1 MEYFIAA
8 LIIAVIVLIV
18 YALLR
23 KKKTKPSE
31 PPVRNLLA
39 VPEED
44 EKTPEN
50 EPPVPVTFTEDLE
63 FSFDGLNEE
72 LEDALTEHSLFY
84 SAQTAVKPEYNAPKA
99 PPQPEK
105 PKAPAVDATAYLAK
119 TTQIS
124 EEDACADEEAL
135 CIIKSFL
142 AGNYYFDGEMI
153 ANGEKSPMEIAMR
166 GNDFQVYS
174 ELDGK
179 DISIMQSDSKTYML
193 NPDTKKYT
201 ELTASFQKMVGID
214 ISNQKFAFNSNGVDA
229 NNPTAVKKA
238 VFNGN
243 EAVCIIYKS
252 EQTHLEFIVSG
263 AEILQMTLF
272 NPDAVAINILIAD
285 EFTAEIPENMLT
297 FKGYSKTNMIS
308 FLTSLM

>member
-1 MEYFIAA
+1 MEFFIGAVI
-8 LIIAVIVLIV
+8 IIAVVLVI
-18 YALLR
+18 YIISR
-23 KKKTKPSE
+23 KKKTKTEE
-31 PPVRNLLA
+31 PVVQNLLI
-39 VPEED
+39 PEED
-44 EKTPEN
+44 EKTPET
-50 EPPVPVTFTEDLE
+50 EPPSPVTFTEDLE
-63 FSFDGLNEE
+63 FSFEGINEE

-84 SAQTAVKPEYNAPKA
+84 SAQSAVKPEYTAAKAPSQPQQPKA
-99 PPQPEK
+99 P
-105 PKAPAVDATAYLAK
+105 VFDAAEYLSK
-119 TTQIS
+119 TTQIGN
-124 EEDACADEEAL
+124 EDTVADEKAL

-142 AGNYYFDGEMI
+142 SGNYYFDGEMI
-153 ANGEKSPMEIAMR
+153 ANGEKSPMEIAMK

-214 ISNQKFAFNSNGVDA
+214 MSNLKFAFNSNGVDA

-238 VFNGN
+238 VFKDN
-243 EAVCIIYKS
+243 EVVCIIYKN
-252 EQTHLEFIVSG
+252 EQTHLEFIVRES
-263 AEILQMTLF
+263 EILQMTLF
-272 NPDAVAINILIAD
+272 NPDGVAINILIAD
-285 EFTAEIPENMLT
+285 EFTDEIPENMLT